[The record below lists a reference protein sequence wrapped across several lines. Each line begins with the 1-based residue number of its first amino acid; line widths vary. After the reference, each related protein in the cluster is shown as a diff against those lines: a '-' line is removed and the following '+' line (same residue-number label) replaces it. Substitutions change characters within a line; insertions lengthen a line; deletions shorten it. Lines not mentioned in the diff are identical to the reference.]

1 MFEIKKESIG
11 YENGIL
17 FKHERLIIHQHDRI
31 VIFGKNGSGKST
43 FIKEIVHHLNNPSLK
58 NKYSNNY
65 YYVPQLPE
73 NVSSLSGGEKTKQ
86 ALNHAF
92 QKRDTLLLLD
102 EPSANLDEETRKWLH
117 DKIQQHL
124 GPIIIVSHDEDILND
139 TNLLW
144 VIKNHTLKVFH
155 GNYQSYYNEQKK
167 QEEAQESAYR
177 QQSNQIKRLQSQV
190 VKREQR
196 AYRLKHGNGKKMTS
210 SEKKA
215 ASRTSHDSLEKKMQS
230 SAKALQHRI
239 ERIQKV
245 NRPFHAKKVKF
256 VDPNMQDYQKM
267 TVLAAH
273 NEKIQINGRLLIDH
287 VNLTIKYGDRLW
299 IRGRNG
305 SGKTTLV
312 KHLLQRQNRL
322 ISQKINVG
330 YFNQE
335 LEQIDLKAT
344 IWKNAAANSLQTDQ
358 VVHAVLAGLDLKNF
372 NQMAYQLSGG
382 QRVRLQLAKV
392 LLGDNQFLILDEPT
406 NYLDLET
413 KTALKSF
420 LQNYPGA
427 ILLISHDHHFAE
439 SITDKFLLIKDHT
452 LKSADH
458 IQQYSSNIQGEKMKL
473 KMQLDQLIANPD
485 STLEEITAIKK
496 QIDKL

>member
-1 MFEIKKESIG
+1 MFEIKKGNVG
-11 YENGIL
+11 YENEVL
-17 FKHERLIIHQHDRI
+17 FTHERLIVHRHDRI

-43 FIKEIVHHLNNPSLK
+43 FIKELVNQLNNSSL
-58 NKYSNNY
+58 NNEYSNNY
-65 YYVPQLPE
+65 CYVQQLPE
-73 NVSSLSGGEKTKQ
+73 NINSLSGGEKTKQ
-86 ALNHAF
+86 ALDHAF
-92 QKRDTLLLLD
+92 QRKDNLLLLD
-102 EPSANLDEETRKWLH
+102 EPSTNLDEETRAWLH
-117 DKIQQHL
+117 GKIQQHL
-124 GPIIIVSHDEDILND
+124 GPVIIISHDEDLLND
-139 TNLLW
+139 TSLLW
-144 VIKNHTLKVFH
+144 VIDNHKLTVFH
-155 GNYQSYYNEQKK
+155 GNYQGYHNEQEK
-167 QEEAQESAYR
+167 QKEAQENAYR
-177 QQSNQIKRLQSQV
+177 QQSSKIKRLQAQV

-239 ERIQKV
+239 DRIQKV
-245 NRPFHAKKVKF
+245 NRPFYAKKIKF
-256 VDPNMQDYQKM
+256 VDPNMQDYQKA
-267 TVLAAH
+267 TVLAVH
-273 NEKIQINGRLLIDH
+273 NEKIEINGKRLIDD
-287 VNLTIKYGDRLW
+287 VNLTLKYGDRLW

-312 KHLLQRQNRL
+312 KHLMQRQNHL

-335 LEQIDLKAT
+335 LKQIDLKAT
-344 IWKNAAANSLQTDQ
+344 IWNNAAANSLQTDQ
-358 VVHAVLAGLDLKNF
+358 VIHAVLAGLDLKNF

-427 ILLISHDHHFAE
+427 ILLISHDRHFAE
-439 SITDKFLLIKDHT
+439 SITDKYLLIKNHE

-458 IQQYSSNIQGEKMKL
+458 IQQYSSNTQGEKMKL

-485 STLEEITAIKK
+485 STLEEIAVIKK